1 MQEASQS
8 FSSGVTAE
16 LQMTDSSSILCPQCS
31 AQMPGTAAFCP
42 GCGQPV
48 SSVPQGD
55 GVVGLF
61 HENIAGGLAYF
72 TFVPAVLFL
81 SILPY
86 KRNRFVRFHAA
97 QCVLLWCAI
106 AIAVVALRLMV
117 GLLLW
122 IPLVGPL
129 LVTLMWVV
137 AGLAAFVLWLVL
149 VIKALQAELFSLPI
163 LGSFAERYATY
174 V

>member
-1 MQEASQS
+1 M
-8 FSSGVTAE
+8 
-16 LQMTDSSSILCPQCS
+16 SSI
-31 AQMPGTAAFCP
+31 
-42 GCGQPV
+42 
-48 SSVPQGD
+48 PQGD
-55 GVVGLF
+55 GVVGIF
-61 HENIAGGLAYF
+61 HENVAGGLAYF

-86 KRNRFVRFHAA
+86 KHNRFVRFHSA

-106 AIAVVALRLMV
+106 AIAILALRLTA

-122 IPLVGPL
+122 IPMVGPL

-137 AGLAAFVLWLVL
+137 AGLAAFVLWFVL
-149 VIKALQAELFSLPI
+149 VIKALQAELFTIPV
-163 LGSFAERYATY
+163 LGSVAERYATS